1 MNVTHIGGPTTL
13 IEVGGWRV
21 LTDPTF
27 DPPGGHYAFGWG
39 TSSNKVAGP
48 AVPAT
53 ELGPLDLVLLTHDQH
68 ADNLD
73 AAGRALLPT
82 VPQVLTTRAAATR
95 LGGGGARG
103 LRPGA
108 THVLESRGRE
118 LLEVT
123 ATPARH
129 GPPMSRPIVGEVVG
143 FLLRCAGTTVWITG
157 DTVLHRRLRRAI
169 RDVQVDVMI
178 VHVGGV
184 RFRQT
189 GPVRYT
195 LTGRRA
201 VDLVRLAHPR
211 IAVPVHYEGWTHFA
225 DGPAGLK
232 RALDAAPDD
241 VRARIQRLPSGV
253 RTAL

>member
-1 MNVTHIGGPTTL
+1 
-13 IEVGGWRV
+13 
-21 LTDPTF
+21 
-27 DPPGGHYAFGWG
+27 
-39 TSSNKVAGP
+39 
-48 AVPAT
+48 
-53 ELGPLDLVLLTHDQH
+53 
-68 ADNLD
+68 
-73 AAGRALLPT
+73 
-82 VPQVLTTRAAATR
+82 
-95 LGGGGARG
+95 
-103 LRPGA
+103 
-108 THVLESRGRE
+108 
-118 LLEVT
+118 
-123 ATPARH
+123 
-129 GPPMSRPIVGEVVG
+129 
-143 FLLRCAGTTVWITG
+143 
-157 DTVLHRRLRRAI
+157 
-169 RDVQVDVMI
+169 VQVDVMI